1 MALDDGDAFRAR
13 RARRASA
20 GTDCGV
26 THSFCDLSGY
36 SRHGFYKPISSKLAC
51 GETAWSESGAGMCT
65 RCPGNSHILPTADAH
80 DGEGLCVCDAGFYAT
95 EWPLKRSCRG
105 CPMGIYI

>member
-26 THSFCDLSGY
+26 THSFCDYMTTKFTMRAGLFFSFLARLEPQIAATLPSG
-36 SRHGFYKPISSKLAC
+36 SRFGQ
-51 GETAWSESGAGMCT
+51 
-65 RCPGNSHILPTADAH
+65 
-80 DGEGLCVCDAGFYAT
+80 
-95 EWPLKRSCRG
+95 KRS
-105 CPMGIYI
+105 

>member
-26 THSFCDLSGY
+26 THPPCDLSDYYFTMRAGLFF
-36 SRHGFYKPISSKLAC
+36 SFLARLEPNSSHATLWLVFQANDIV
-51 GETAWSESGAGMCT
+51 CT
-65 RCPGNSHILPTADAH
+65 RIIITYLHNS
-80 DGEGLCVCDAGFYAT
+80 
-95 EWPLKRSCRG
+95 
-105 CPMGIYI
+105 

>member
-26 THSFCDLSGY
+26 VTHSFCDLSGLILCTGFAIFIEARHLAQLRR
-36 SRHGFYKPISSKLAC
+36 SRSGKGLVMSTLIIITASSFVTL
-51 GETAWSESGAGMCT
+51 ERREQTLSS
-65 RCPGNSHILPTADAH
+65 
-80 DGEGLCVCDAGFYAT
+80 
-95 EWPLKRSCRG
+95 
-105 CPMGIYI
+105 

>member
-26 THSFCDLSGY
+26 THSSCDLSAY
-36 SRHGFYKPISSKLAC
+36 LDTLRHANIYAQKNPFYLLLSPSKSLHISCA
-51 GETAWSESGAGMCT
+51 A
-65 RCPGNSHILPTADAH
+65 
-80 DGEGLCVCDAGFYAT
+80 
-95 EWPLKRSCRG
+95 
-105 CPMGIYI
+105 